1 MGMCIG
7 LLILRPKPLLRSS
20 LGANLLLGFCAVA
33 LVVLQRVPHLIL
45 NPLVVGAETYL
56 LFVPVLALTLV
67 ALVSGLTVITPLLE
81 NRVAILLGEASY
93 SLYLVHAFFL
103 PGQHFSKLTY
113 VLCVVGS
120 IVSSIVLYWFLERP
134 ARRIWRQMLGSHRS
148 SNAKPVPYSGVVESF
163 VGNGVRKAREAF

>member
-1 MGMCIG
+1 MADRDRFECVVRLASRPGKSSRCVLDHG
-7 LLILRPKPLLRSS
+7 LVLCTS
-20 LGANLLLGFCAVA
+20 L
-33 LVVLQRVPHLIL
+33 LVVA
-45 NPLVVGAETYL
+45 GAETYL

-81 NRVAILLGEASY
+81 NRVAIFLGEASY

-134 ARRIWRQMLGSHRS
+134 ARRIWRQVLGSHRS
-148 SNAKPVPYSGVVESF
+148 SNPKPVPYSGVVESF
-163 VGNGVRKAREAF
+163 VGNGVKSEGGILD